1 MMRWQPLAGVRVGVA
16 VMIAIELLAPGVGRG
31 ATGATPPSPRTHA
44 AEPTRVARGTAA
56 HVLSAT
62 PKAATPKAATPK
74 AATPKAASPK
84 RAARSASAVMASA
97 PGRAASAKLRPVT
110 TARPQSQVATVKIGS
125 ALSGSAIGHRAGSGL
140 SLGGPA
146 AYDAKRGAVIGGT
159 VMRPKPR

>member
-1 MMRWQPLAGVRVGVA
+1 
-16 VMIAIELLAPGVGRG
+16 MIAIELLAPGVGRG

-56 HVLSAT
+56 HVLS
-62 PKAATPKAATPK
+62 ATPK

>member
-56 HVLSAT
+56 HVLS
-62 PKAATPKAATPK
+62 ATPK